1 MLRVIF
7 ELGEEAA
14 SGCAASAASQTRGLL
29 SFWSSAAH
37 CSRGWSASP
46 RTLSEMLTC
55 AAVKKYLSKI
65 RNNNMRND
73 AVRGANNRIGKK
85 IAEDSLEAV
94 FELQNV
100 FAEIEERLKRQ
111 GKQ

>member
-1 MLRVIF
+1 MGLFDAFVEADLLLVRTPALPSIRAHGTVVNGRKMVI
-7 ELGEEAA
+7 
-14 SGCAASAASQTRGLL
+14 
-29 SFWSSAAH
+29 
-37 CSRGWSASP
+37 
-46 RTLSEMLTC
+46 
-55 AAVKKYLSKI
+55 Y
-65 RNNNMRND
+65 

-94 FELQNV
+94 FELQNI

>member
-1 MLRVIF
+1 MKNLPKNRQNRLTKNHPAGGLFDAFVEVDLLLVRMPALPSIRAHGTVVNGRKMVI
-7 ELGEEAA
+7 
-14 SGCAASAASQTRGLL
+14 
-29 SFWSSAAH
+29 
-37 CSRGWSASP
+37 
-46 RTLSEMLTC
+46 
-55 AAVKKYLSKI
+55 Y
-65 RNNNMRND
+65 

-111 GKQ
+111 EKQ